1 MGRAHV
7 AAEWHN
13 AAPLHPSAMRV
24 VRLLILGTL
33 LLQTAVAVC
42 AQVPSPAP
50 AVPAQAAA
58 TQESPLAKA
67 LAAYEKVRKAQEPQ
81 RLAAIQKL
89 GDFVEPESTAILV
102 AELRTGEASAG
113 TAAASALGKKP
124 RAEAVDPL
132 FEVLQSTTHDQVRRA
147 CATALG
153 AQGNRGIDL
162 LGELLA
168 KADPGSAAQLRA
180 AALSGL
186 GAAKQDR
193 AWRLLA
199 VASLQGRPAERLEVL
214 RQLRGVKDMPAV
226 DQARLRAAQDDDL
239 LLAGTAWR
247 QLAEVSHPR
256 AAVVG
261 DSLLLRAGEDPPPAV
276 RAELVAG
283 LGAALEPGRFEA
295 FVQLASGGGN
305 PVREALNGVAGRAT
319 ETQGF
324 VPWLV
329 SKGLGSPDA
338 GQRDL
343 AMRILRKAPAEK
355 VGPLLQELK
364 PRLRK
369 GDQKALEIAVGLQ
382 ELLSKDTAWR
392 DECVVLAQSKDEE
405 VRTCGLTMLRE
416 MKDARGVKEAIAGL
430 ESKHWPLRSAAYQYL
445 TVVRDVSAIEPLIR
459 RSEKETGRLEVEA
472 NQALFVHAGRRFF
485 SKQEWERWWSQNKQG
500 FALPHVDSVQNASA
514 GKGGGT
520 ASYFGIPL
528 VSKRS
533 AFVIDVSGSMSAKIG
548 TDQKRTRLD
557 EAKNQ
562 LKRAIESYPADFSCN
577 VVVFHTTIHPVWDR
591 MKPASK
597 ENKAELAGRVD
608 KLAPTGGTNIHDAL
622 ESAFRDPEVDTIYL
636 LTDGAPGAGAI
647 TNVEEL
653 ADEVRRW
660 NRTRQ
665 VVIHGISIGE
675 NSRLLQRLSKESG
688 GTYVFHR

>member
-1 MGRAHV
+1 MFLTPV
-7 AAEWHN
+7 AGVA
-13 AAPLHPSAMRV
+13 
-24 VRLLILGTL
+24 G
-33 LLQTAVAVC
+33 QAV
-42 AQVPSPAP
+42 SPAP
-50 AVPAQAAA
+50 APAPAAPAAA
-58 TQESPLAKA
+58 QESPLDKA
-67 LAAYEKVRKAQEPQ
+67 LAAYEKVRKQPEVQ
-81 RLAAIQKL
+81 RIAAIQKL
-89 GDFVEPESTAILV
+89 GDFAEPEATAVLV
-102 AELRTGEASAG
+102 AEIRAG
-113 TAAASALGKKP
+113 KQPAASSAATALGKKP

-132 FEVLQSTTHDQVRRA
+132 YEVLQSTADDQLRRS
-147 CATALG
+147 CAAALG
-153 AQGNRGIDL
+153 VQGNRGIDL

-168 KADPGSAAQLRA
+168 KSDSASAVQLRA
-180 AALSGL
+180 AVLSGL
-186 GAAKQDR
+186 AAAKQDR

-239 LLAGTAWR
+239 LLAATGWR
-247 QLAEVSHPR
+247 QLAEVSHAR
-256 AAVVG
+256 TAIVG
-261 DSLLLRAGEDPPPAV
+261 DSLLLRAGEDPQPAV

-295 FVQLASGGGN
+295 FMQLASAGGS
-305 PVREALNGVAGRAT
+305 PVRDAVNGVAARAT
-319 ETQGF
+319 ATAGF

-329 SKGLGSPDA
+329 TKGLGSPDKD
-338 GQRDL
+338 QREL
-343 AMRILRKAPAEK
+343 ALRILRKAPADK
-355 VGPLLQELK
+355 VGPLVADLK

-369 GDQKALEIAVGLQ
+369 GDEKALEIAVGLQ
-382 ELLSKDTAWR
+382 ELLAKDKAFA
-392 DECVVLAQSKDEE
+392 DECVVLAQSKDEQ
-405 VRTCGLTMLRE
+405 VCTAGLTMLRE
-416 MKDARGVKEAIAGL
+416 LKDPRGVKAAIGAI

-445 TVVRDVSAIEPLIR
+445 AVVRDVAAIEPLIR

-485 SKQEWERWWSQNKQG
+485 SRQEWERWWSQNKQG
-500 FALPHVDSVQNASA
+500 FTLPHIESVQNTSA

-557 EAKNQ
+557 EAKSQ

-577 VVVFHTTIHPVWDR
+577 VVVFHTTVHPMWDR
-591 MKPASK
+591 MRPASK
-597 ENKAELAGRVD
+597 ENKSELVGKVD
-608 KLAPTGGTNIHDAL
+608 KLAIAGGTNIHDAL
-622 ESAFRDPEVDTIYL
+622 EMAFRDPELDTIYL
-636 LTDGAPGAGAI
+636 LTDGAPGVGAI

-665 VVIHGISIGE
+665 IVIHGIAIGE
-675 NSRLLQRLSKESG
+675 NSRLLQRLAGESG